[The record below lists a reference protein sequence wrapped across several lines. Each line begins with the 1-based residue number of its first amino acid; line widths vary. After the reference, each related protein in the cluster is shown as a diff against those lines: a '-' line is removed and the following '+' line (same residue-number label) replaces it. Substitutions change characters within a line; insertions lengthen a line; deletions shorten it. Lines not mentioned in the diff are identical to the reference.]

1 MKNNLPLIITVLYYY
16 IILIISVL
24 YAYFLMNIPMDGIM
38 DRDNYLRYALSSS
51 EIWTFYDPISRLFNE
66 PLWLQLNI
74 NLYILFNNQE
84 TVVKFYVFFSSMIMS
99 FIVLRQNKKY
109 FIYLL
114 GIVFLWQ
121 VMTNYVVHLRQ
132 GVAITIF
139 LLAYFNKNKNIRLFF
154 YLLTPFIH
162 TSFFIV
168 LALILFSTILK
179 KSKLSLQINYLL
191 QFSSYTIFS
200 LFILSIAL
208 YLGAR
213 QGELYLSENSISF
226 SGFGFI
232 YWLLILFIFI
242 SEKPS
247 FQLKNNLTISF
258 ILFYLASYFT
268 LPVVGRIFEDVLILI
283 LLSAL
288 DLSENKQK
296 IFFMLFT
303 IYFLFQSN
311 IIFKIIGII

>member
-1 MKNNLPLIITVLYYY
+1 MKNNLPLIETVLYYY
-16 IILIISVL
+16 IILIISAL
-24 YAYFLMNIPMDGIM
+24 YAYFLMNIPMDSIM
-38 DRDNYLRYALSSS
+38 DRDNYLNYALASS
-51 EIWTFYDPISRLFNE
+51 EIWTRYNTISGLFNE

-74 NLYILFNNQE
+74 SLYTLFNDQE
-84 TVVKFYVFFSSMIMS
+84 TVVKFYIFFSSMMMS

-114 GIVFLWQ
+114 GIIFLWQ

-132 GVAITIF
+132 GVAIAIF
-139 LLAYFNKNKNIRLFF
+139 LLGYFNKNKNIQLFF

-168 LALILFSTILK
+168 LALMLYSTILK
-179 KSKLSLQINYLL
+179 KSKFSLQINYLL
-191 QFSSYTIFS
+191 QFSSYAIFS

-208 YLGAR
+208 YFGAR
-213 QGELYLSENSISF
+213 QGEVYLSGNSISF

-232 YWLLILFIFI
+232 YWLLILFLFI
-242 SEKPS
+242 SEEQS
-247 FQLKNNLTISF
+247 FQLKNNLAISF

-268 LPVVGRIFEDVLILI
+268 LPVVARIFEDVLILI

-288 DLSENKQK
+288 DLSKNKQK
-296 IFFMLFT
+296 IFFILFA
-303 IYFLFQSN
+303 IYFIFQSN
-311 IIFKIIGII
+311 IIFKIIGVI